1 MVWKYPTR
9 KANSGTEAHE
19 GDIPVLTNDAFD
31 KVMRGK
37 SKSTYQVDY
46 KGLPPGE

>member
-1 MVWKYPTR
+1 MVWKYPTVQNAR
-9 KANSGTEAHE
+9 QMKNEAPE
-19 GDIPVLTNDAFD
+19 LSNEKFD
-31 KVMRGK
+31 RVMRGK